1 MKFKID
7 KIRVINFSTKMFIIN
22 NNYTVYDECIHRTQ
36 FVKDLEAFLVP
47 KMFSCINIR
56 TSFLSQ
62 LLGQIH
68 N

>member
-1 MKFKID
+1 
-7 KIRVINFSTKMFIIN
+7 MFIIN